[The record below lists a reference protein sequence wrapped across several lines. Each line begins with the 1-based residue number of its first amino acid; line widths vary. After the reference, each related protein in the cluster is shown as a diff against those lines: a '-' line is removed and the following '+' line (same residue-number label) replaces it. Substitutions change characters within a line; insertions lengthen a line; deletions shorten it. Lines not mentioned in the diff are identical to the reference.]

1 MDFAI
6 RLKNLDHL
14 AILQNYKSLD
24 ALVTAMLKI
33 GIKKDDII
41 SITEWKSNR

>member
-14 AILQNYKSLD
+14 AVVKNYESLD
-24 ALVTAMLKI
+24 DIVKAMLKI
-33 GIKKDDII
+33 GIKKDEII
-41 SITEWKSNR
+41 SITEWKEKI